1 MRKNK
6 KAHHASKT
14 RHKLVVYY
22 NDYRLDFLQLILS
35 KISGKYIER
44 ENNIIHQSIQH
55 HRGINPPHSVG
66 LIGPLGLNPRPLPRN
81 PLPRPRPAPKQTHII
96 SRSLTVVET
105 IIFVRHYYY
114 LEMQAIGEGTPK
126 IKIYVAKIEGFLH
139 TKRQGGQKVLLS

>member
-81 PLPRPRPAPKQTHII
+81 PLPRPRPAPKQTP
-96 SRSLTVVET
+96 
-105 IIFVRHYYY
+105 HYFKKLNSCRNNYFCST
-114 LEMQAIGEGTPK
+114 LLLFRDASNWRRDAQNKNLCSKNRRILAHEKTRGTEG
-126 IKIYVAKIEGFLH
+126 AA
-139 TKRQGGQKVLLS
+139 